1 MKRQIRESECR
12 ESEDA
17 EVDGPEGEGLL
28 ALVELDVEEPVGR
41 PIFMKRLPSEEKVS
55 LFKML

>member
-1 MKRQIRESECR
+1 MKRQIRESERR

-41 PIFMKRLPSEEKVS
+41 PILTKRLPSEEKVS
-55 LFKML
+55 LFRML